1 MLSRKRRWLAR
12 AKTIDDF
19 RTMAART
26 TPRSVFDYV
35 DGGAESEISVERSR
49 ASFQKL
55 TFHPRI
61 LRGVSEVDT
70 RALILGK
77 QGRLPLVLGPS
88 GFTRMLH
95 HEGERGVAV
104 AAATAGIPYALST
117 MGTTSLEDVRS
128 AAPHGEHWFQLYV
141 WRDRGLSAELIRRA
155 QAAGY
160 SALVLTVD
168 VPVPGAR
175 LRDIRNGLTIPPA
188 LRLRTLADMS
198 RHLSWWFNLLTTEP
212 LSFASLSQSPTALN
226 ELITTMFDPSV
237 TFDDLDWLR
246 SQWQGPLIVKG
257 IQRADDA
264 VRAVQAGADALV
276 LSNHGGRQLDRA
288 VTPLELLPAALD
300 AVQDRA
306 EIYLDG
312 GVRSGADVA
321 AAVALG
327 ARACMIGRPY
337 LYGLMAGGAEGVRR
351 TVDILSS
358 ELTRTMQLLG
368 ARALTELTP
377 DLVTSASSVELDAQ
391 PRRFR
396 RSGGR

>member
-12 AKTIDDF
+12 AQTIDDL

-49 ASFQKL
+49 ESFQKL

-77 QGRLPLVLGPS
+77 QARLPLVLGPS

-237 TFDDLDWLR
+237 TFDDLEWLR

-264 VRAVQAGADALV
+264 VRAVQAGADAP
-276 LSNHGGRQLDRA
+276 GA
-288 VTPLELLPAALD
+288 V
-300 AVQDRA
+300 
-306 EIYLDG
+306 
-312 GVRSGADVA
+312 
-321 AAVALG
+321 
-327 ARACMIGRPY
+327 
-337 LYGLMAGGAEGVRR
+337 
-351 TVDILSS
+351 
-358 ELTRTMQLLG
+358 
-368 ARALTELTP
+368 
-377 DLVTSASSVELDAQ
+377 Q
-391 PRRFR
+391 PRRAATR
-396 RSGGR
+396 PCGHSARVVASGSRRGPGSRRDLSRRWRPQRRRCRSGDCTWCPGMSDRPPLPLRPDGRGSGGCPSNGGHPQQRAHQNDAVARRTGAHRVDA